1 MTTIESTA
9 NHLTRQAQ
17 DMADAAAK
25 TLRDGARTTQNAA
38 DQALDKLSDKASE
51 LKSEAA
57 PMLGKVSERA
67 HAYLDQGRDAAR
79 DAAQQLRDQATRASN
94 VALGYTRDEP
104 VKALLAAAATGA
116 LLMGVIAMLLR
127 SRD

>member
-1 MTTIESTA
+1 MTTIDNTA
-9 NHLTRQAQ
+9 NHLARQGQ
-17 DMADAAAK
+17 DMADTASRA
-25 TLRDGARTTQNAA
+25 LHDGVRATQNSA
-38 DQALDKLSDKASE
+38 DQALDKLSEKASE

-67 HAYLDQGRDAAR
+67 HAYIDQGRDAAR

-94 VALGYTRDEP
+94 MALDYTRDEP
-104 VKALLAAAATGA
+104 VRALLAAAATGA
-116 LLMGVIAMLLR
+116 LLMGLVAILAR